1 VEGGRK
7 RSREEEKDR
16 KKEKKKIRKLVSNAN
31 IGGNGQ

>member
-1 VEGGRK
+1 MEGGRK